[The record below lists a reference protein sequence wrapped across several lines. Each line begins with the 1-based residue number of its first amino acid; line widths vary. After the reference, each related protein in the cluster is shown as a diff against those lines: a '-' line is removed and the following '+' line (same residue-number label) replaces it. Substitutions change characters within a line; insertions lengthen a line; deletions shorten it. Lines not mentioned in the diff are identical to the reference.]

1 MYKSLFISFSC
12 LGTDYNILLWS
23 YFSKHT
29 VDIIAL
35 KWEIQ
40 RRSEIDNIHLVHR
53 DLISR
58 DLGNYL
64 IFISIAVCGGHPVRA
79 AAPGPHQGGLP
90 GLGDSE
96 HLAVGAGRHGAR
108 GAAPPAPGPRGFSLR
123 QRLRRSR
130 PVQPRWGGRHHRHHA
145 GADILMVSPLHTGQG
160 IYSNLIHSDLQSKPI
175 KP

>member
-23 YFSKHT
+23 YFSMHT
-29 VDIIAL
+29 VDPRLTI
-35 KWEIQ
+35 
-40 RRSEIDNIHLVHR
+40 
-53 DLISR
+53 LIWSTGTWY
-58 DLGNYL
+58 LAVYGCIYL

-145 GADILMVSPLHTGQG
+145 GADILMVSPPPHTGQG
-160 IYSNLIHSDLQSKPI
+160 KYSNLIHSDLQSI
-175 KP
+175 